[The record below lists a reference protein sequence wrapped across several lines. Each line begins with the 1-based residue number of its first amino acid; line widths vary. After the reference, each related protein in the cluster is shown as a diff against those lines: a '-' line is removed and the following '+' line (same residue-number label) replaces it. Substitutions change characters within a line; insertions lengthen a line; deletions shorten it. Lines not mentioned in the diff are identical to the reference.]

1 MKTQRIFTWL
11 ATVAL
16 GYGLFLAITSPA
28 DVVQGQFVRIFYV
41 HVSTAW
47 VAFAAFGVTLIGSLA
62 WLGLKRPVLDRT
74 AAASAEIGVFFT
86 GLAIMTGMI
95 WGKPVWGTAWNWGDA
110 RLVSTAVMFFVYVGY
125 LALRRTISNPT
136 VRANRSAVL
145 GSMAFL
151 MVPAVYFSVDLW
163 RTLHQGPT
171 LRSDG
176 ASMDPAMLAAFLTN
190 LAAFSVLFVALLI
203 TRTRLELLAESVTSD
218 EASQRHGLA
227 TPDLEKL

>member
-1 MKTQRIFTWL
+1 MKTQRTLTWL
-11 ATVAL
+11 TAVAL
-16 GYGLFLAITSPA
+16 TYGLFLAITSPP

-62 WLGLKRPVLDRT
+62 WLAFKRPILDRT

-151 MVPAVYFSVDLW
+151 MVPAVYFSVNLW

-171 LRSDG
+171 IRSDG

-190 LAAFSVLFVALLI
+190 LAAFSLLFVTFLI
-203 TRTRLELLAESVTSD
+203 TRTRLELLAESVASA
-218 EASQRHGLA
+218 EASERHGLA
-227 TPDLEKL
+227 EPDLEML